1 MDNINRIINESCTN
15 LKNSNKTFGD
25 MYGMMFRFS
34 DNIMAEKSTMVGIK
48 EYTYGEVKSKVEQI
62 AAAIYKKTQ
71 TTKNYIGIYA
81 DNSVEWIVLFWA
93 ILRSGNHPY
102 LVNLRQ
108 PDTFTSH
115 ILQTL
120 NAKYVICVGKT
131 KDYGCECLSYEDLE
145 KESVDSSILD
155 DVLFGDEIAIT
166 TSGTTLKE
174 KICIYKGENFANQV
188 LNSSSIVKRNP
199 LIKKHYKGRLKQL
212 AFLPLYHIFGLSA
225 MYFWFCFL
233 GRTVV
238 FVPDYNPDTLL
249 ATIRRHEVTHIFAV
263 PLFWHTIE
271 KSVLREIAARDEKT
285 QQKFAK
291 GMELS
296 LKLQKFCPLFGQMLA
311 KKLFSEIRVNLFGD
325 SVLFCI
331 SGGSYIRNS
340 AIQLVNALGYP
351 LHNGYGMSE
360 IGITSVEL
368 GKNVKDR
375 LKVSIGQP
383 FQSVEYKIAEDGEL
397 LVKGNS
403 LCSKMIV
410 GGQEVLF
417 EDWFHTG
424 DVVKKEA
431 DGRYYIDGRLSD
443 IVLGDD
449 GENLNP
455 DLAEQA
461 FTLSCAKNFC
471 VTGNEEKNKLILI
484 VQVAPGLIQLQKDKL
499 LREIETCNRSLALNY
514 QVREVFFTYDSIQSE
529 TAIKVSRAFVSSQ
542 IAAGKIQLFKDINQ
556 KTKEFEEETEL
567 KALIRNVFAKA
578 LMIDASEIG
587 DDDHFMMDLGGS
599 SLDYF
604 AVVGELSEKFGMTI
618 SFEEEDFNYSVS
630 AFEHLV
636 KEHLEK

>member
-1 MDNINRIINESCTN
+1 MDNINRIIKESCTN
-15 LKNSNKTFGD
+15 LKKSNKTFGD
-25 MYGMMFRFS
+25 MYGMMFRFGE
-34 DNIMAEKSTMVGIK
+34 NIMAEKSTMVGIK

-108 PDTFTSH
+108 PDSFTSN
-115 ILQTL
+115 ILKTL
-120 NAKYVICVGKT
+120 EAKYVICVDKT
-131 KDYGCECLSYEDLE
+131 KDFGCECLKYEDLE
-145 KESVDSSILD
+145 KETVDPNVLD

-174 KICIYKGENFANQV
+174 KICVYKGENFANQV
-188 LNSSSIVKRNP
+188 LNSSSIVQRNP

-238 FVPDYNPDTLL
+238 FVPDYNPDSLL

-285 QQKFAK
+285 QQKFQK

-296 LKLQKFCPLFGQMLA
+296 IKLQKLCPALGQAIA
-311 KKLFSEIRVNLFGD
+311 KKIFSEVRMNLFGD
-325 SVLFCI
+325 SVFFCI

-340 AIQLVNALGYP
+340 AMQLVNALGYP

-368 GKNVKDR
+368 GKNVKER

-383 FQSVEYKIAEDGEL
+383 FQSVEYKIDANGEL
-397 LVKGNS
+397 LVKGTS
-403 LCSKMIV
+403 LCTKMIV
-410 GGQEVLF
+410 SGEDVHL

-424 DVVKKEA
+424 DLVKKEA

-443 IVLGDD
+443 VVLGDD

-484 VQVAPGLIQLQKDKL
+484 VQIAPGLIQLQKDKL
-499 LREIETCNRSLALNY
+499 MREIETCNKSLDLNY
-514 QVREVFFTYDSIQSE
+514 QVREVFFTYDAIQSE
-529 TAIKVSRAFVSSQ
+529 TAIKVSRAFVASQ
-542 IAAGKIQLFKDINQ
+542 IAAGKIQLFKDLNQ
-556 KTKEFEEETEL
+556 KMSEVEEETEL
-567 KALIRNVFAKA
+567 KAVIRDVFAKA

-587 DDDHFMMDLGGS
+587 DNDHFMMDLGGS

-604 AVVGELSEKFGMTI
+604 AVVGELGDKFGMTI
-618 SFEEEDFNYSVS
+618 SFEDDNFNYSVS
-630 AFEHLV
+630 AFEQLV